1 MKKVTNDFL
10 RVMQSRILGL
20 RTLFK
25 NKKRNEAAFVKVRIN
40 SGWRRKENDES

>member
-10 RVMQSRILGL
+10 KIMHSRILGL

-25 NKKRNEAAFVKVRIN
+25 NKKRNEASFAKVRVN
-40 SGWRRKENDES
+40 SGWRRRESDER